1 MGEPLAGFGRES
13 FEMIAGE
20 CPDIAH
26 FGKMPL
32 NFKRPAV
39 QRGFAFP
46 EQFFVTM
53 DVATVNVVF
62 RCVIAEQTQI
72 EKIRRAR
79 QKFERGKISFVERS
93 GICPNPANAIFFQQP
108 DKLRPMPSGVSK
120 FEREPEIPRQL
131 VEKFAQRRFAVFW
144 RKGGRKLDENHLELW
159 RERLNRP
166 KKRIQFCC
174 AIAQSTGVRNLAWEF
189 AGETKSSWRDFDP
202 TLNGR
207 FGRGSIK
214 CRIDFHSREVIG
226 VKFEPLGLWQVRGIK
241 RAAPVVETPRTGSD
255 ANFMLVDQIQ
265 WLRHLIG
272 FARLEKVLL

>member
-1 MGEPLAGFGRES
+1 MAGFGCES
-13 FEMIAGE
+13 FEMVAGE
-20 CPDIAH
+20 CPDVAH

-39 QRGFAFP
+39 QSGFTFP

-79 QKFERGKISFVERS
+79 QKFEWGKISFVERS
-93 GICPNPANAIFFQQP
+93 GIGPNPANAILFQDA
-108 DKLRPMPSGVSK
+108 DKLRPMPAGMTK
-120 FEREPEIPRQL
+120 FNRKAEIPRQL

-159 RERLNRP
+159 RQRLSRP

-174 AIAQSTGVRNLAWEF
+174 AIAESPSVRDLAREF

-226 VKFEPLGLWQVRGIK
+226 VKFEPLGLWQVRWIK
-241 RAAPVVETPRTGSD
+241 RAAPVVETPRACAE
-255 ANFMLVDQIQ
+255 ANFMLIDQIQ
-265 WLRHLIG
+265 W
-272 FARLEKVLL
+272 A

>member
-1 MGEPLAGFGRES
+1 
-13 FEMIAGE
+13 MIAGE
-20 CPDIAH
+20 CLDIAH

-79 QKFERGKISFVERS
+79 QKFEWGKISFVERS
-93 GICPNPANAIFFQQP
+93 GIGPNPANAILFQQP

-159 RERLNRP
+159 RERLNRS

-174 AIAQSTGVRNLAWEF
+174 AIAQSTGVRNFAREF
-189 AGETKSSWRDFDP
+189 AGETKSGRRDLDP
-202 TLNGR
+202 TANGR
-207 FGRGSIK
+207 ISWSSIK
-214 CRIDFHSREVIG
+214 CGIDFHSREVIA
-226 VKFEPLGLWQVRGIK
+226 VEFEPMGLRQIRRIE
-241 RAAPVVETPRTGSD
+241 RTAPVLKAPCARAN
-255 ANFMLVDQIQ
+255 ANFMLLGQIQ
-265 WLRHLIG
+265 
-272 FARLEKVLL
+272 